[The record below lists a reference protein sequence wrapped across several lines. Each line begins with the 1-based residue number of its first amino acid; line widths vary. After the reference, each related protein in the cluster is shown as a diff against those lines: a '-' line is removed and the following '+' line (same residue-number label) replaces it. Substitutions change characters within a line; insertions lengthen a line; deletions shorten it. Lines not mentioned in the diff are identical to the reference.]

1 MNVKFK
7 MPIFGRNLTMK
18 GSLKELLL
26 TFLGTTISIVL
37 TFGTSALLD
46 HREKAAQQRQTA
58 IMSVYDID
66 EIIRLLQEDMQKEKA
81 FSEVTNYLYAHQEEL
96 DSVSIDTLKMAV
108 AYLVEDVVGQPEWAD
123 DSKEKAF
130 SGNIEV
136 RQNMKYAQFY
146 DNVRESYRLRRELLG
161 YMEKDLEFSRPV
173 SDADYR
179 QFIQQLDFGNFDT
192 DGDLNDNASRSLL
205 RYAFQQHSTE
215 LYLRL
220 RYFFKRR
227 DAYAHYIMRLT
238 RLNRENKFMAD
249 ITDDDL
255 ADYVKKNVDR
265 TMPVTAQQLIGTW
278 EEQFVDNN
286 VFHYTLTKDQQ
297 VEFIG
302 DFNNKLDLYL
312 KDEQMYVP
320 ILVPTTTR
328 LKGHWRLEGDSLKM
342 DFDNKTLEVL
352 AIDVDFSN
360 LPKSA
365 LERSKGQKQ
374 AIKDM
379 FLQVFQQKDWTVSRK
394 VSFDLSGQILLCE
407 ETTKTPWGTNKTTTT
422 QMVREDSAAK

>member
-96 DSVSIDTLKMAV
+96 DSVSTDTLKMAV

-179 QFIQQLDFGNFDT
+179 QFIQQLDFENFDT

-205 RYAFQQHSTE
+205 RYAFQQRSTE
-215 LYLRL
+215 LYL

>member
-205 RYAFQQHSTE
+205 RYAFQQRSTE
-215 LYLRL
+215 LYL

-286 VFHYTLTKDQQ
+286 VVHYTLTKDQQ
-297 VEFIG
+297 VEFIA
-302 DFNNKLDLYL
+302 DSNNKLDLYL

-374 AIKDM
+374 AVKDM

-407 ETTKTPWGTNKTTTT
+407 ETTKTPWGTNITTTT

>member
-7 MPIFGRNLTMK
+7 MPKFGRHLTLK
-18 GSLKELLL
+18 GSLKELLM

-46 HREKAAQQRQTA
+46 NHQKAAQQRQTA

-66 EIIRLLQEDMQKEKA
+66 EIIRLVKEDMEKEKA
-81 FSEVTNYLYAHQEEL
+81 LSEVTYYLFTHQEEL
-96 DSVSIDTLKMAV
+96 DSVSTDTLNMAIV
-108 AYLVEDVVGQPEWAD
+108 YLVENVSEKPEWAD

-161 YMEKDLEFSRPV
+161 RLEKDIEFTRPV

-179 QFIQQLDFGNFDT
+179 QFLRQLDFTDYDT
-192 DGDLNDNASRSLL
+192 DGNLTENASRSLL
-205 RYAFQQHSTE
+205 RHAFQQLSTK
-215 LYLRL
+215 LYLSS
-220 RYFFKRR
+220 FFKRR
-227 DAYAHYIMRLT
+227 DAYGYYMMQLT

-249 ITDDDL
+249 ITDDDM
-255 ADYVKKNVDR
+255 AEYVKKNVDK
-265 TMPVTAQQLIGTW
+265 TKPVTAQQLIGTW

-286 VFHYTLTKDQQ
+286 VFHFKLNEDQT
-297 VEFIG
+297 VEYIR
-302 DFNNKLDLYL
+302 DEVNKLNLYL
-312 KDEQMYVP
+312 MEEKMYVP

-328 LKGHWRLEGDSLKM
+328 LKGHWELKGDSLKM
-342 DFDNKTLEVL
+342 DFDNKTLEIL
-352 AIDVDFSN
+352 SIDVDFSK

-365 LERSKGQKQ
+365 LKRSKGQKE

-379 FLQVFQQKDWTVSRK
+379 FIQIYKERDWSESRK
-394 VSFDLSGQILLCE
+394 VSFDLSGQILLYE
-407 ETTKTPWGTNKTTTT
+407 EQEKTLWGTKKTTTN
-422 QMVREDSAAK
+422 QMVRLETSDK

>member
-1 MNVKFK
+1 
-7 MPIFGRNLTMK
+7 
-18 GSLKELLL
+18 
-26 TFLGTTISIVL
+26 
-37 TFGTSALLD
+37 
-46 HREKAAQQRQTA
+46 
-58 IMSVYDID
+58 
-66 EIIRLLQEDMQKEKA
+66 
-81 FSEVTNYLYAHQEEL
+81 
-96 DSVSIDTLKMAV
+96 MAV

-161 YMEKDLEFSRPV
+161 YMEKDIEFSRPV

-205 RYAFQQHSTE
+205 RYAFQQRSTE
-215 LYLRL
+215 LYL

-286 VFHYTLTKDQQ
+286 VVHYTLTKDQQ

-302 DFNNKLDLYL
+302 DSNNKLDLYL

-374 AIKDM
+374 AVKDM
-379 FLQVFQQKDWTVSRK
+379 FIQVFQQKDWTVSRK

-407 ETTKTPWGTNKTTTT
+407 ETTKTPWGTNITTTT

>member
-7 MPIFGRNLTMK
+7 MPMFGRNLTVK
-18 GSLKELLL
+18 GSLKELLM

-37 TFGTSALLD
+37 TFGTTALLD
-46 HREKAAQQRQTA
+46 NREKAAQQRQMA

-66 EIIRLLQEDMQKEKA
+66 EIIRMLKEDMEKEIA
-81 FSEVTNYLYAHQEEL
+81 LSEVTNYLFTHQEEL
-96 DSVSIDTLKMAV
+96 DSVSFDTLKKAV
-108 AYLVEDVVGQPEWAD
+108 IYLVEDVIGLPEWAD

-136 RQNMKYAQFY
+136 RQNMKYTQFY
-146 DNVRESYRLRRELLG
+146 DNIRESYRLRRELLG
-161 YMEKDLEFSRPV
+161 CIEKDIEFSRPI

-179 QFIQQLDFGNFDT
+179 QFIQQLDFGDFDT
-192 DGDLNDNASRSLL
+192 DGNLSENASRSLL
-205 RYAFQQHSTE
+205 RHAFQQRSTG
-215 LYLRL
+215 LYL

-227 DAYAHYIMRLT
+227 ENYAYHIMQLI

-255 ADYVKKNVDR
+255 AEYVRKNVDK

-278 EEQFVDNN
+278 EYQLVDND
-286 VFHYTLTKDQQ
+286 VFHYNLKKDQT
-297 VEFIG
+297 VELIC
-302 DFNNKLDLYL
+302 DAVNKLDLYL
-312 KDEQMYVP
+312 KDEKIYVP

-328 LKGHWRLEGDSLKM
+328 LKGHWRLDGDSLKM
-342 DFDNKTLEVL
+342 DFDNKTLEIL
-352 AIDVDFSN
+352 AIDVDFSK

-365 LERSKGQKQ
+365 LERSKGQKE

-379 FLQVFQQKDWTVSRK
+379 FIQISKQKDWTVSRK
-394 VSFDLSGQILLCE
+394 VSFDLSGQIMVCE
-407 ETTKTPWGTNKTTTT
+407 EQEKTLWGTTKATTT
-422 QMVREDSAAK
+422 QMVRVETADK

>member
-7 MPIFGRNLTMK
+7 MPMFGRHLTVK
-18 GSLKELLL
+18 GSLKELLM

-37 TFGTSALLD
+37 TFGTTALLD
-46 HREKAAQQRQTA
+46 NREKAAQQRQTA
-58 IMSVYDID
+58 LMSVYDID
-66 EIIRLLQEDMQKEKA
+66 EIIRMLKEDMEKEKVL
-81 FSEVTNYLYAHQEEL
+81 SEVTNYVFTHQEEL
-96 DSVSIDTLKMAV
+96 DSMSSDTLKMAV
-108 AYLVEDVVGQPEWAD
+108 AYLVEDMTEKPEWAD

-161 YMEKDLEFSRPV
+161 RLEKDIEFSRPV
-173 SDADYR
+173 SDTDYH
-179 QFIQQLDFGNFDT
+179 QFVQQLDFTDFDT
-192 DGDLNDNASRSLL
+192 DGNLTENASRSLL
-205 RYAFQQHSTE
+205 RHAFQQRSTE
-215 LYLRL
+215 LYLR
-220 RYFFKRR
+220 YFFRR
-227 DAYAHYIMRLT
+227 RENYAYYIMYLI

-249 ITDDDL
+249 ITDDDM
-255 ADYVKKNVDR
+255 AEYVKKNVDK

-286 VFHYTLTKDQQ
+286 VFHYKLKKDQM
-297 VEFIG
+297 VEFIY
-302 DFNNKLDLYL
+302 DTVNKLDLYL
-312 KDEQMYVP
+312 KDEKMYVP

-328 LKGHWRLEGDSLKM
+328 LKGHWELKGDSLKM

-352 AIDVDFSN
+352 AIDVDFSK

-374 AIKDM
+374 RIKDAYIEM
-379 FLQVFQQKDWTVSRK
+379 YQQKDWTISRK
-394 VSFDLSGQILLCE
+394 VSFDLSGQILLYE
-407 ETTKTPWGTNKTTTT
+407 EQEKTLWGTKKTTTN
-422 QMVREDSAAK
+422 QMVRLETSDK

>member
-179 QFIQQLDFGNFDT
+179 QFIQQLDFENFDT

-205 RYAFQQHSTE
+205 RYAFQQRSTE
-215 LYLRL
+215 LYL

-255 ADYVKKNVDR
+255 AEYVKKNVDR

-286 VFHYTLTKDQQ
+286 VFHYTLTKYQQ

-302 DFNNKLDLYL
+302 DTNNKLDLYL

-320 ILVPTTTR
+320 ILVPTTIR

>member
-66 EIIRLLQEDMQKEKA
+66 EIIRLLQEDMQKEKS

-179 QFIQQLDFGNFDT
+179 QFIQQLDFENFDT

-205 RYAFQQHSTE
+205 RYAFQQRSTE
-215 LYLRL
+215 LYL

-302 DFNNKLDLYL
+302 DTNNKLDLYL

-320 ILVPTTTR
+320 ILVPTTIR

>member
-66 EIIRLLQEDMQKEKA
+66 EIIRLLQEDMQKEKS

-179 QFIQQLDFGNFDT
+179 QFIQQLDFENFDT

-205 RYAFQQHSTE
+205 RYAFQQRSTE
-215 LYLRL
+215 LYL

-422 QMVREDSAAK
+422 QMVREDSIKN

>member
-7 MPIFGRNLTMK
+7 MPKFGRHLTVK
-18 GSLKELLL
+18 GSLKELLM

-46 HREKAAQQRQTA
+46 NHQKAAQQRQTA

-66 EIIRLLQEDMQKEKA
+66 EIIRMLKEDMEKEKA
-81 FSEVTNYLYAHQEEL
+81 LSEVTYYLFTHQEEL
-96 DSVSIDTLKMAV
+96 DSVSTDTLKMAV
-108 AYLVEDVVGQPEWAD
+108 VYLVENVSEKPEWAD

-161 YMEKDLEFSRPV
+161 RLEKDIEFTRPV

-179 QFIQQLDFGNFDT
+179 QFLRQLDFTDYDT
-192 DGDLNDNASRSLL
+192 DGNLTENASRSLL
-205 RYAFQQHSTE
+205 RHAFQQRSTE
-215 LYLRL
+215 LYL

-227 DAYAHYIMRLT
+227 DAYGYYIMHLI

-249 ITDDDL
+249 ITDDDM
-255 ADYVKKNVDR
+255 AEYVKKNVDK
-265 TMPVTAQQLIGTW
+265 TKPVTAQQLIGTW

-286 VFHYTLTKDQQ
+286 VFHFKLNEDQT
-297 VEFIG
+297 VEYIR
-302 DFNNKLDLYL
+302 DEVNKLNLYL
-312 KDEQMYVP
+312 MVEKMYVP

-328 LKGHWRLEGDSLKM
+328 LKGHWELKGDSLKM
-342 DFDNKTLEVL
+342 NFDNKTLEIL
-352 AIDVDFSN
+352 AIDVDFSR

-365 LERSKGQKQ
+365 LKRSKGQKE
-374 AIKDM
+374 AIKNM
-379 FLQVFQQKDWTVSRK
+379 FIQIYKERDWSESRK
-394 VSFDLSGQILLCE
+394 VSFDLSGQIMVCE
-407 ETTKTPWGTNKTTTT
+407 VPKKTLWGTMKTSTT
-422 QMVREDSAAK
+422 QMVRVETADN

>member
-179 QFIQQLDFGNFDT
+179 QFIQQLDFENFDT

-205 RYAFQQHSTE
+205 RYAFQQRSTE
-215 LYLRL
+215 LYL

-302 DFNNKLDLYL
+302 DTNNKLDLYL

-320 ILVPTTTR
+320 ILVPTTIR

>member
-46 HREKAAQQRQTA
+46 HREKAAQHRQTA

-108 AYLVEDVVGQPEWAD
+108 AYLVEDVVG
-123 DSKEKAF
+123 KAF

-205 RYAFQQHSTE
+205 RYAFQQRSTE
-215 LYLRL
+215 LYL

-407 ETTKTPWGTNKTTTT
+407 ETTKTPWGTNITTTT

>member
-179 QFIQQLDFGNFDT
+179 QFIQQLDFENFDT

-205 RYAFQQHSTE
+205 RYAFQQRSTE
-215 LYLRL
+215 LYL

-342 DFDNKTLEVL
+342 DFDNKTLEIL
-352 AIDVDFSN
+352 SIDVDFSK

-365 LERSKGQKQ
+365 LKRSKGQKEG
-374 AIKDM
+374 IKNM
-379 FLQVFQQKDWTVSRK
+379 FIQLYKERDWSESRK
-394 VSFDLSGQILLCE
+394 VSFDLSEQIMVCE
-407 ETTKTPWGTNKTTTT
+407 VPGKTLWGTMKTSTT
-422 QMVREDSAAK
+422 QMVRVETADN

>member
-46 HREKAAQQRQTA
+46 HREKATQQRQTA

-146 DNVRESYRLRRELLG
+146 NNVRESYRLRRELLG

-179 QFIQQLDFGNFDT
+179 QFIQQLDFGDFDT

-205 RYAFQQHSTE
+205 RYAFQQRSTE
-215 LYLRL
+215 LYL

-255 ADYVKKNVDR
+255 AEYVKKNVDR

-302 DFNNKLDLYL
+302 DTNNKLDLYL

-320 ILVPTTTR
+320 ILVPTTIR

-374 AIKDM
+374 AVKDM

-407 ETTKTPWGTNKTTTT
+407 ETTKTPWGSAKTTTT
-422 QMVREDSAAK
+422 QMVREDSINN

>member
-7 MPIFGRNLTMK
+7 MPMFGRHLTVK
-18 GSLKELLL
+18 GSLKELLM

-37 TFGTSALLD
+37 TFGTTALLD
-46 HREKAAQQRQTA
+46 NRETAAQQRQTA

-66 EIIRLLQEDMQKEKA
+66 EIIRMLKEDMEKEKVL
-81 FSEVTNYLYAHQEEL
+81 SEVTNYVFTHQEEL
-96 DSVSIDTLKMAV
+96 DSMSSDTLKMAV
-108 AYLVEDVVGQPEWAD
+108 AYLVEDMTEKPEWAD

-161 YMEKDLEFSRPV
+161 HLEKDIEFSRPV
-173 SDADYR
+173 SDTDYH
-179 QFIQQLDFGNFDT
+179 QFVQQLDFTDFDT
-192 DGDLNDNASRSLL
+192 DGNLTENASRSLL
-205 RYAFQQHSTE
+205 RHAFQQRSTE
-215 LYLRL
+215 LYLR
-220 RYFFKRR
+220 YFFRR
-227 DAYAHYIMRLT
+227 RENYAYYIMYLI

-249 ITDDDL
+249 ITDDDM
-255 ADYVKKNVDR
+255 AEYVKKNVDK

-286 VFHYTLTKDQQ
+286 VFHYKLKKDQM
-297 VEFIG
+297 VEFIY
-302 DFNNKLDLYL
+302 DTVNKLDLYL
-312 KDEQMYVP
+312 KDEKMYVP

-328 LKGHWRLEGDSLKM
+328 LKGHWELKGDSLKM
-342 DFDNKTLEVL
+342 NFDNKTLEVL
-352 AIDVDFSN
+352 AIDVDFSK

-374 AIKDM
+374 RIKDAYIEM
-379 FLQVFQQKDWTVSRK
+379 YQQKDWTISRK
-394 VSFDLSGQILLCE
+394 VSFDLSGQILLYE
-407 ETTKTPWGTNKTTTT
+407 EQEKTLWGTKKTTTN
-422 QMVREDSAAK
+422 QMVRLETSDK

>member
-146 DNVRESYRLRRELLG
+146 NNVRESYRLRRELLG

-179 QFIQQLDFGNFDT
+179 QFIQQLDFGDFDT

-205 RYAFQQHSTE
+205 RYAFQQRSTE
-215 LYLRL
+215 LYL

-255 ADYVKKNVDR
+255 AEYVKKNVDR

-302 DFNNKLDLYL
+302 DTNNKLDLYL

-320 ILVPTTTR
+320 ILVPTTIR

>member
-7 MPIFGRNLTMK
+7 MPKFGRNLTAK
-18 GSLKELLL
+18 GSLKELLM

-46 HREKAAQQRQTA
+46 NREKAAQQRQTA

-66 EIIRLLQEDMQKEKA
+66 EIIRMLKEDMEKEKA
-81 FSEVTNYLYAHQEEL
+81 LSDVTNYLFTHQDEM
-96 DSVSIDTLKMAV
+96 DSISPDTLKMAV
-108 AYLVEDVVGQPEWAD
+108 AYLVEDMAEKPEWAD

-161 YMEKDLEFSRPV
+161 YMEKDIVFSRPV

-179 QFIQQLDFGNFDT
+179 QFLQQLDLTDFDT
-192 DGDLNDNASRSLL
+192 DGNLTEDASRSLL
-205 RYAFQQHSTE
+205 RHAFQQRSTE
-215 LYLRL
+215 LYL

-227 DAYAHYIMRLT
+227 DAYGYYIMHLI

-249 ITDDDL
+249 ITDNDM
-255 ADYVKKNVDR
+255 AEYVKKNVDK
-265 TMPVTAQQLIGTW
+265 TKPVTAQQLIGMW
-278 EEQFVDNN
+278 EEQLVDNN
-286 VFHYTLTKDQQ
+286 VFHFKLNKDQT
-297 VEFIG
+297 VVFIC
-302 DFNNKLDLYL
+302 DEVNKLDLYL
-312 KDEQMYVP
+312 NDENIYVP
-320 ILVPTTTR
+320 ILVPMTTR
-328 LKGHWRLEGDSLKM
+328 LKGHWSLEGDSLKM

-352 AIDVDFSN
+352 AIDVDFSR

-365 LERSKGQKQ
+365 LKRSKGKKE
-374 AIKDM
+374 AIKDL
-379 FLQVFQQKDWTVSRK
+379 FIQVSKEKDWTVSRK
-394 VSFDLSGQILLCE
+394 VSFDLSGQIMVCE
-407 ETTKTPWGTNKTTTT
+407 VPEKTLWGTTKTTTT
-422 QMVREDSAAK
+422 QMVRVETADK

>member
-205 RYAFQQHSTE
+205 RYAFQQRSTE
-215 LYLRL
+215 LYL

-407 ETTKTPWGTNKTTTT
+407 ETTKTPWGTNITTTT